1 MANYEERLEFPIGFD
16 LDKGIAEASKAWA
29 EGGAEKLEKQIAKR
43 KVGVKLEV
51 GDLKKLEEVGQRL
64 KELRIEPLTEENKK
78 AIKELTG
85 ELKELAKGLKG
96 LGNLRGIELPELQ
109 RARAAKLNA
118 EAVATGER
126 LRIQQERL
134 RQSQERLTLQ
144 QRRAEEQ
151 AERTG
156 RAYGRQETY
165 VSRLLKRLSVY
176 ASFSAGVG
184 FLKSLKDVTAEF
196 ELQRVSLGAILQDAA
211 KGELLFG
218 KLKALAVESPES
230 LMNLTRY
237 TKQLAAYKI
246 GYEDLFDTTKRLTD
260 ISVGLG
266 VAMDRVVLAYGQT
279 RATGYLR
286 ASEIRQ
292 FTEMGIPITEELA
305 KKLSAVNGELVTAAQ
320 VMDMVSKRMI
330 SFDMVNDVIT
340 DMTSKGGMFYNI
352 QEKQTNTLYGL
363 YQKVGDSYQIMLDKM
378 GQTDGINAALRGIG
392 ESLLF
397 IMDNWVTFLSSI
409 TTAGL
414 VAALGAKSG
423 DLRARAKTNKA
434 AKIKAEEA
442 ATKRAAA
449 AKKQLEKADL
459 ALTAAENKLA
469 QAMRNGNSA
478 SVASAQAARD
488 RAAANQAAAQQNLAA
503 AQKEEK
509 AARRSNRFTAGG
521 RFLGTA
527 QQAGLSFLSGLKSIF
542 SMGIWGA
549 IAGAVSGVVA
559 HWVQASQEARRLRK
573 EITATYE
580 EGVKTGAD
588 SARNFE
594 KLANAA
600 VKAADGSKKQREA
613 LAELNRTYGDIL
625 PSQALQIE
633 NLRAMNGEYSSLTSQ
648 IREYMM
654 LQAKQRAQSAVE
666 EAYASKIKDAREESV
681 RDWKTLIEQ
690 RQNAGFINKKISAE
704 SLATDIVLELEIAAS
719 AGEKID
725 KDRVKR
731 ILKDQIKSIG
741 DETLETLVNAAFS
754 DVDDHWFD
762 DIPLKIVETI
772 ESYQKDLKHVDAT
785 FDKAAGGMG
794 KFTAAFNDLREAVAE
809 ANTVEGKLEAIR
821 KAMTYRSSEARISD
835 DAAREMFNNAN
846 DLITLFDEAMWKK
859 IYESAGN
866 SGALQ
871 TYYKNVYNMLS
882 DLYGVSSDET
892 HRAIRN
898 IASEVSQELFGE
910 DRVGF
915 YGILDTENE
924 AAYVKRLKEEKE
936 KLENETKRELETRL
950 KEVRAHGA
958 DDKATLKAIQRADDD
973 IKLIQ
978 GILARLNNYDTDKK
992 GRGYTEPAWLTMLK
1006 SRRRFIEDFQREVSE
1021 LGKTMAAEEALLQTQ
1036 ERMLGRGKELGID
1049 VMGLDGT
1056 EGELLAEYGKMIDEV
1071 KARLEELDGVAFKN
1085 IGGMTIAE
1093 ILGTGTKNREAVAL
1107 VKYLG
1112 DLHRGVTEFTYKK
1125 AKEGMEA
1132 ALKGLAEEVSR
1143 GKEAKGLYDAI
1154 LQSTG
1159 DGDLA
1164 EMVAEG
1170 VYGELGK
1177 GGVARKLYEAQA
1189 AQVRELFKG
1198 KSYDTEI
1205 SLEGVFDD
1213 RAMAINWGRLSAIYD
1228 EHREDLIEKNRE
1240 TARQIVKTGQAES
1253 AARWKQWAKDLEK
1266 AQTFADRRIEL
1277 SRQTANE
1284 IAAIESRKAMLDK
1297 GAEGYAADAARYD
1310 SLIEGYRERERKL
1323 AEEMEF
1329 EAEKEGG
1336 LYVELF
1342 GDLEG
1347 ASEAALKML
1356 KARLEGL
1363 RGAWQHL
1370 DADKVKELTERME
1383 ELDKQIAKRNPLKA
1397 LVGAVKE
1404 YIALRKEGRT
1414 QREDEEAAVKAAE
1427 ARAAAY
1433 EEMMAAEKEWQ
1444 RLKAAADGMS
1454 GEGEDEV
1461 KAKALADAARAAA
1474 DAARVEAEEKKE
1486 AYEAAVKTE
1495 ETAAAQLKTWGKMGG
1510 KMGGAIEAVNKKID
1524 DWQGAMND
1532 AADSVRE
1539 VMELFGSSDAELEF
1553 FDNIMEGTNKTLDGV
1568 QGIADALGK
1577 FASGDVV
1584 GGILSLVSAGANLII
1599 GIFGLGNAGA
1609 VKAAA
1614 EAIEEQE
1621 RRLERLERAYER
1633 LQVAAEDAF
1642 GGEWIANYNSQ
1653 IAILEAQLDAY
1664 RKQLKA
1670 ERSKGKEADEDAID
1684 DYRDKVRETADA
1696 IRDMEGSVSEKM
1708 LGTDLTSAARAFAE
1722 AWLEAYKT
1730 FGSTADAMEAKFDE
1744 MLDNMIVNAL
1754 LGRVME
1760 QALAPVFEQIDGMGG
1775 EDWRSARFWREL
1787 EGTMSAAK
1795 EHADAGAKAVMAVAE
1810 SAGMKVR
1817 EMGGESTGISKS
1829 VGSASSEEVNALA
1842 AGINTQNYYVSYIPQ
1857 IYSLLQSM
1865 SGGGSN
1871 ASGGSDTSLQAQAM
1885 QHYAAIEANTAGTLR
1900 ELQGLA
1906 LLLGRVIKYKGGEWR
1921 VNTNV

>member
-64 KELRIEPLTEENKK
+64 KELKIEPLTEENKK

-397 IMDNWVTFLSSI
+397 IMDNWVTFLTSI

-423 DLRARAKTNKA
+423 DLRARAKTNKE

-459 ALTAAENKLA
+459 ALTAAENRLA

-509 AARRSNRFTAGG
+509 AARWRRRFTAGG

-527 QQAGLSFLSGLKSIF
+527 QQAGLSLLSGLKSIF

-559 HWVQASQEARRLRK
+559 HLVQAGQEAERVRK

-666 EAYASKIKDAREESV
+666 EAYASKIKNAREESIEEWTTIV
-681 RDWKTLIEQ
+681 KTWQ
-690 RQNAGFINKKISAE
+690 KSRHINQKLNAE

-731 ILKDQIKSIG
+731 ILKDLIKGLG
-741 DETLETLVNAAFS
+741 DTAAEGMVTKAFGDKDS
-754 DVDDHWFD
+754 QWFD
-762 DIPLKIVETI
+762 DIPMRIVETI

-809 ANTVEGKLEAIR
+809 ANTVEDKLKAI
-821 KAMTYRSSEARISD
+821 KKTMLGVSSEAQISD
-835 DAAREMFNNAN
+835 DATREMFKAAD

-924 AAYVKRLKEEKE
+924 AAYVARLEKEKE

-950 KEVRAHGA
+950 KEVRAQGA
-958 DDKATLKAIQRADDD
+958 SDKATLEAIQRAEDD

-978 GILARLNNYDTDKK
+978 GILKRLNNYDTDKN

-1006 SRRRFIEDFQREVSE
+1006 SRRKFIEDFQREVSE

-1056 EGELLAEYGKMIDEV
+1056 ESELLAEYGKMIDEV

-1093 ILGTGTKNREAVAL
+1093 ILGTGTKNREAIAL
-1107 VKYLG
+1107 LKWLG
-1112 DLHRGVTEFTYKK
+1112 DLHKGVTDFTYKK

-1164 EMVAEG
+1164 EMAAEG

-1213 RAMAINWGRLSAIYD
+1213 RAMAINWGKLSAIYD

-1266 AQTFADRRIEL
+1266 AQTFADKRIEL

-1297 GAEGYAADAARYD
+1297 GSEGYAADVARYD

-1347 ASEAALKML
+1347 ASDAALKML

-1404 YIALRKEGRT
+1404 YFALRKEGRT
-1414 QREDEEAAVKAAE
+1414 QRGDEEAAVKAAE

-1433 EEMMAAEKEWQ
+1433 KEMMAAEKEWQ
-1444 RLKAAADGMS
+1444 QLRAAADSMSAKGAEKAAA
-1454 GEGEDEV
+1454 E
-1461 KAKALADAARAAA
+1461 ALA

-1486 AYEAAVKTE
+1486 AYNAAVKTE
-1495 ETAAAQLKTWGKMGG
+1495 ETAAAQLKTWGKMR
-1510 KMGGAIEAVNKKID
+1510 GAIEDANKMID

-1553 FDNIMEGTNKTLDGV
+1553 FDHTMEGTKKTLDGV

-1577 FASGDVV
+1577 FASKDVV
-1584 GGILSLVSAGANLII
+1584 GGILSLVSAGANLIS

-1664 RKQLKA
+1664 RKQLEA
-1670 ERSKGKEADEDAID
+1670 ERSKGKDADEDAID
-1684 DYRDKVRETADA
+1684 GYRDKVRETADA
-1696 IRDMEGSVSEKM
+1696 IRDMEGAVSEKM

-1775 EDWRSARFWREL
+1775 EDWRSASFWREL

-1829 VGSASSEEVNALA
+1829 VGSASSEEINALA

-1857 IYSLLQSM
+1857 IYALLQSM
-1865 SGGGSN
+1865 SGGGAN